1 MISQNVKTIYKC
13 SKVTLNSGVRVSASE
28 YTVEDGKI
36 SHINGNIHYNNTL
49 DEEPLHHMDG
59 SFSASLNNDKYQ
71 YSANGIDSSINILAV
86 IMEFIEFLLDD
97 IKTN

>member
-13 SKVTLNSGVRVSASE
+13 SKVTLNSGVSVSASE
-28 YTVEDGKI
+28 YTVKDGKI
-36 SHINGNIHYNNTL
+36 SHINGNIHYNDTP
-49 DEEPLHHMDG
+49 DEPLHYMDG

-71 YSANGIDSSINILAV
+71 YAANGIDSSINILAV